1 MGLIGIKY
9 YPSVTNETEY
19 YKNQDNFFCNR
30 NYLIFQITSRKKQFD
45 IARQILKSGT
55 SIGANVAE
63 AQGAISE
70 NDFSNKMCIAYKESL
85 ETEFWLTIIRQANIV
100 DSELCHE
107 IQEKVIVISKV
118 LFSIL
123 KTMRRVTRI
132 PKVEI
137 N

>member
-1 MGLIGIKY
+1 MVLNIIHQLQMKQNIIRTRTI
-9 YPSVTNETEY
+9 SFAIEIISFSKLLVE
-19 YKNQDNFFCNR
+19 
-30 NYLIFQITSRKKQFD
+30 KKQFD

-63 AQGAISE
+63 AQGAISK

-123 KTMRRVTRI
+123 KTMGRVTRI
-132 PKVEI
+132 PKEEI